1 MKRINSALFLASVAS
16 MALASAAS
24 ATPPGPNDGDN
35 ALHGAG
41 ASSVTNVLNDEFN
54 SKPPLAADF
63 AATYVPTGSGN
74 GKAAWRSKTPQ
85 VVAQPTWN
93 TVQFAFSD
101 SSITAGTTTSDLDIY
116 NVNVKPFGGN
126 GIQVP
131 KFVLPVAFAYNPVY
145 AKNPTSGVEY
155 RFNVQAP
162 QSLPDAVTN
171 APKIVGGLR
180 LSRAAYCGI
189 FNGTIKNWNNNA
201 LTTLNGGVSLKDPAD
216 PNWGTVDSDPLKGV
230 PIRLVG
236 RLDKSG
242 TTDIFTRALKAQCSG
257 TRYGANSEALA
268 YNPTPAVGQ
277 PSAPD
282 FTTVRSDS
290 PYKPGA
296 PASNFTST
304 EASVGNQYFDK
315 TSLSILAV
323 SGGVASQPTSASGD
337 GTGLFLLADG
347 SGTVSKA
354 IEADPDI
361 GTSTYKVN
369 GKIGYIGAD
378 FIANAK
384 GASNKVFAAALSRPS
399 DTATFHL
406 PSAANATD
414 AFTGILPP
422 QSASTGAWQVAD
434 TRLVRNPTGGTDI
447 QARRNNPLAWY
458 DVLYVGGANLAA
470 PTAGYPITGTTQ
482 ALLNTCYKTNNFPHI
497 VQWLGYNYGTP
508 TTTFTNPTTGL
519 LAKSN
524 IAAVSDAWKRAVIQT
539 FLVNSNETNSSQRL
553 GDLDLWIESAAT
565 SGKDHC
571 NVTGN

>member
-35 ALHGAG
+35 ALHGTG

-74 GKAAWRSKTPQ
+74 GKAAWRSNTPQ

-101 SSITAGTTTSDLDIY
+101 SSITAGTSTSDLDLY
-116 NVNVKPFGGN
+116 NVNVKPFAGN

-155 RFNVQAP
+155 RFNVQSP
-162 QSLPDAVTN
+162 QSLPDAVTGL
-171 APKIVGGLR
+171 PKVVGGLR

-189 FNGTIKNWNNNA
+189 FNGTIKNWNNST

-216 PNWGTVDSDPLKGV
+216 PNWGTVDNSSTQGV

-242 TTDIFTRALKAQCSG
+242 TTDIFTRALAAQCPSG
-257 TRYGANSEALA
+257 SRITTNAEALA
-268 YNPTPAVGQ
+268 FNPVST
-277 PSAPD
+277 APN

-290 PYKPGA
+290 PYKPGGTGFA
-296 PASNFTST
+296 GTTN
-304 EASVGNQYFDK
+304 SVGNQYFDK
-315 TSLSILAV
+315 TSLSILSV
-323 SGGVASQPTSASGD
+323 SGGVVSQPTSATGD

-361 GTSTYKVN
+361 GTSTYRVN
-369 GKIGYIGAD
+369 GKLGYIGAD

-384 GASNKVFAAALSRPS
+384 GASPKVYSAALSRPS
-399 DTATFHL
+399 ATSTFLL
-406 PSAANATD
+406 PSAANATN
-414 AFTGILPP
+414 AFIGILPP
-422 QSASTGAWQVAD
+422 QSATNGAFQVAD
-434 TRLVRNPTGGTDI
+434 TRLVRNPAGGADI

-470 PTAGYPITGTTQ
+470 PTAGYPVTGTTQ

-508 TTTFTNPTTGL
+508 TDAFTNTTTGL

-524 IAAVSDAWKRAVIQT
+524 IAAVSDEWKRAVIQT